1 MQPRLP
7 RQQGNVWAH
16 NDNPREQGWLQLGLT
31 GAQSHLFCFCLYI
44 SWLCLLWR
52 APCLC
57 MFMSSSLQCGCCS
70 SSFSSSQFSGNGRQ
84 RTAFLHSSNSK
95 ASAVS
100 LTDSEWPGFD
110 QLSVFETICLAEGKR
125 KDSVS
130 YGGGEGDVNIS
141 ERPRDSKGGEMISPK
156 QISEP
161 VTIGGSSCVGKRQI
175 APLAPWY
182 MKQGSSLTYLLI

>member
-57 MFMSSSLQCGCCS
+57 MFMSSCLQYGCCS

-110 QLSVFETICLAEGKR
+110 QLSVFETNLSCW
-125 KDSVS
+125 
-130 YGGGEGDVNIS
+130 GE
-141 ERPRDSKGGEMISPK
+141 E
-156 QISEP
+156 
-161 VTIGGSSCVGKRQI
+161 KRQCALWRRGGRCEYFWKTMGFQRGRNDLSKANI
-175 APLAPWY
+175 RASYNRRQFLCRKKANSPSGTMIYEARL
-182 MKQGSSLTYLLI
+182 